1 MTEYDIVVVTD
12 LRFPGGTSS
21 SLTEELTAATN
32 GGYTVAVLHA
42 RSTRLGPGAMV
53 HPRLRELLEEGPIH
67 LLLPGEA
74 VSARVVV
81 VKHPTVF
88 AEPFAGPLPITTD
101 RVVVVAGQV
110 PHDAAGTYYDPVAV
124 TANVADAL
132 GCTPVWSP
140 VSPLVRT
147 SLDTMLLTDDD
158 WTEIIDITAWRDQP
172 AREPATS
179 DEATPDVADRDLGAR
194 PLVIGRHSRP
204 DPLKWPGDPDELRA
218 VYPTDGSVTVRVLG
232 GADAVADVLGE
243 IPAAWDVLPF
253 GAVEPAEFLSG
264 LDAFVYFH
272 HRDLDEA
279 FGRTILEAL
288 AADVPVI
295 VPRHFEATFGDA
307 CLYAE
312 PHEAIDVAR
321 SLVSDR
327 DAVAAHSAKVAA
339 HLDRRFS
346 HDAYR
351 TRLAALIGAP
361 AERPGAEAQSVPTLE
376 LVPPGLRASYATTLV
391 TCLGADRE
399 QVDVV
404 VRELDRQR
412 RIAPGFIPIVVHT
425 TARSE
430 VAAELG
436 IETAVVMGRARWAE
450 QGTGRWEEYAY
461 RRIRQLAAHH
471 SADNIVAADLH
482 HPDAW
487 ISLQQ
492 RRSTP

>member
-42 RSTRLGPGAMV
+42 RSTRLGPGSTV
-53 HPRLRELLEEGPIH
+53 HPRLRELLEAGPTH

-74 VSARVVV
+74 VEARVVV

-88 AEPFAGPLPITTD
+88 VEPFAGPLPITTD
-101 RVVVVAGQV
+101 SVVVVAGQV
-110 PHDAAGTYYDPVAV
+110 PHDDAGTYYDPAAV
-124 TANVADAL
+124 TANVAEAL
-132 GCTPVWSP
+132 GRAPVWSP

-147 SLDTMLLTDDD
+147 SLDTMLMSDDD
-158 WTEIIDITAWRDQP
+158 WTEIIDIAAWRGQP
-172 AREPATS
+172 GSEAETS
-179 DEATPDVADRDLGAR
+179 DVADPDVGAR

-232 GADAVADVLGE
+232 GADAVADILGE

-253 GAVEPAEFLSG
+253 GAVDPAEFLSG
-264 LDAFVYFH
+264 LDVFVYFH

-288 AADVPVI
+288 AADVPAI

-312 PHEAIDVAR
+312 PHEVIDVAR
-321 SLVSDR
+321 ALVADH
-327 DAVAAHSAKVAA
+327 DAVAARSATVAS

-351 TRLAALIGAP
+351 KRLAALIGPP
-361 AERPGAEAQSVPTLE
+361 AERSVVRAALRPEARTRAARAARFVCDDARDLSRRGPRAGRRTGAEPG
-376 LVPPGLRASYATTLV
+376 PP
-391 TCLGADRE
+391 
-399 QVDVV
+399 
-404 VRELDRQR
+404 
-412 RIAPGFIPIVVHT
+412 APHRT
-425 TARSE
+425 R
-430 VAAELG
+430 L
-436 IETAVVMGRARWAE
+436 
-450 QGTGRWEEYAY
+450 
-461 RRIRQLAAHH
+461 
-471 SADNIVAADLH
+471 
-482 HPDAW
+482 HPD
-487 ISLQQ
+487 
-492 RRSTP
+492 RRAHDRSIRGRRRTRYRDGGRHGPSPLGRTGKRQVGGVR

>member
-1 MTEYDIVVVTD
+1 MTEYDIVFVTD

-21 SLTEELTAATN
+21 SLTEELAAATN

-42 RSTRLGPGAMV
+42 RSTRLGPGSTV
-53 HPRLRELLEEGPIH
+53 HPRLRQLLEEGPID

-74 VSARVVV
+74 VEARLVVA
-81 VKHPTVF
+81 KHPTVF

-101 RVVVVAGQV
+101 SVIVVAGQV
-110 PHDAAGTYYDPVAV
+110 PHDDAGTYYDPAAV
-124 TANVADAL
+124 TANVTEAL
-132 GCTPVWSP
+132 GRTPVWSP

-147 SLDTMLLTDDD
+147 SLDTMLLSDDD
-158 WTEIIDITAWRDQP
+158 WTEIIDVTAWRSQP
-172 AREPATS
+172 SPEAATS
-179 DEATPDVADRDLGAR
+179 EVADHDGGTR

-253 GAVEPAEFLSG
+253 GAVDPAEFLSG
-264 LDAFVYFH
+264 LDVFVYFH

-295 VPRHFEATFGDA
+295 VPHHFEATFGDA

-312 PHEAIDVAR
+312 PHEVIDVAR
-321 SLVSDR
+321 ELVADR
-327 DAVAAHSAKVAA
+327 DALATHSATVAS

-351 TRLAALIGAP
+351 KRLAALIGPNAIP
-361 AERPGAEAQSVPTLE
+361 SLGVLQILIFIGVLETCVMTDWTEKGEFPGDLRNGTFQGAWDKWSDAQKKQKRAVELNNGRAAMMGILGLMVHEQLGGSVPIVGE
-376 LVPPGLRASYATTLV
+376 L
-391 TCLGADRE
+391 
-399 QVDVV
+399 
-404 VRELDRQR
+404 
-412 RIAPGFIPIVVHT
+412 
-425 TARSE
+425 
-430 VAAELG
+430 
-436 IETAVVMGRARWAE
+436 
-450 QGTGRWEEYAY
+450 
-461 RRIRQLAAHH
+461 
-471 SADNIVAADLH
+471 
-482 HPDAW
+482 
-487 ISLQQ
+487 
-492 RRSTP
+492 

>member
-1 MTEYDIVVVTD
+1 MTAYDIVVVTD

-32 GGYTVAVLHA
+32 GGYTVAILHA
-42 RSTRLGPGAMV
+42 RSTRLGPGSQV
-53 HPRLRELLEEGPIH
+53 HPRLRELLEAGPTR

-74 VSARVVV
+74 VEARVVV

-88 AEPFAGPLPITTD
+88 VEPFAGPLPITTD
-101 RVVVVAGQV
+101 SVVVVAGQV
-110 PHDAAGTYYDPVAV
+110 PHDDAGTYYDPAVV
-124 TANVADAL
+124 TANVEEAL
-132 GCTPVWSP
+132 GRAPVWSP

-147 SLDTMLLTDDD
+147 SLDTMLLSEDD
-158 WTEIIDITAWRDQP
+158 WTEIIDIAAWRGQP
-172 AREPATS
+172 GRDAATS
-179 DEATPDVADRDLGAR
+179 DVADPDVGPR

-253 GAVEPAEFLSG
+253 GAVDPAEFLSG

-288 AADVPVI
+288 AADVPAI

-312 PHEAIDVAR
+312 PHEVIDVAR
-321 SLVSDR
+321 ALVADH
-327 DAVAAHSAKVAA
+327 DAVAARSATVAS

-351 TRLAALIGAP
+351 KRLAALIGP
-361 AERPGAEAQSVPTLE
+361 PSERPSSEQRGAPTLE

-391 TCLGADRE
+391 TCLGADLE
-399 QVDVV
+399 QVDALVQN
-404 VRELDRQR
+404 LDRQR

-430 VAAELG
+430 LAAELG
-436 IETAVVMGRARWAE
+436 IETAVVMGRRRWAE
-450 QGTGRWEEYAY
+450 QESGRWEDYAD

-471 SADNIVAADLH
+471 RADNIVAADLL

-487 ISLQQ
+487 ITLQQ